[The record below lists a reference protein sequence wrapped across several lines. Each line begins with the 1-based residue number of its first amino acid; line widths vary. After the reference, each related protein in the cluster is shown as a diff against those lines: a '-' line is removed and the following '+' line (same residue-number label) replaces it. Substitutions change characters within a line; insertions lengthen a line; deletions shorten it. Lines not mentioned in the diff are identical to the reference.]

1 MIYIVNPSYRFLKD
15 KNRVILHSVDR
26 INDNHSEISFWGIIH
41 PLHAQM
47 FSYFNGESNLE
58 NVLFEI
64 SKHFNLSYDY
74 IKALIHQFINNPKRV
89 NITYKGQTITFPRF
103 FLIEKKQ
110 NIEHIKYNTSDFN
123 FSGNVDLFEMRL
135 SVPHSIMLILTM
147 NCYTNCQYCYAKK
160 NLKTTNALT
169 TKRIIDLIH
178 EASEIG
184 VSNFDLN
191 GGEIILH
198 KDCYEIIREMISCGY
213 DPYISTK
220 VPLNKKQIDHLI
232 EIGIK
237 NIQISIDSLETNYV
251 KDILH
256 VESNY
261 IQLITEMLHLLESK
275 KINVI
280 VNTIINKN
288 NSDINQI
295 NQLVVFLTKYKNIV
309 EINFTNATYSIYKP
323 AENFERIKTSMSFL
337 NLLSTRIEEFKKE
350 YPSIHFYYSFSNL
363 YNEFRNPSAFKKRGF
378 CSGNIN
384 SLVIL
389 PDGKVTICEE
399 LYDNPNFIIG
409 DASTDSITDIW
420 NSKKANDLHT
430 LKCTDYFK
438 NTICEKCDDY
448 AICRQRHKVCWR
460 EVIAAYGEEKW
471 NYPSPLC
478 PKSPTLINDIY
489 IK

>member
-47 FSYFNGESNLE
+47 FSFFNGENNLE

-74 IKALIHQFINNPKRV
+74 IKALIPQFINNTQRV
-89 NITYKGQTITFPRF
+89 NITYKERTITFPRF

-110 NIEHIKYNTSDFN
+110 NIEYIKYNASDFN

-198 KDCYEIIREMISCGY
+198 KDCYEIISEMISCGY

-220 VPLNKKQIDHLI
+220 VPLNKSQIDHLV

-237 NIQISIDSLETNYV
+237 NIQI
-251 KDILH
+251 
-256 VESNY
+256 
-261 IQLITEMLHLLESK
+261 
-275 KINVI
+275 
-280 VNTIINKN
+280 
-288 NSDINQI
+288 
-295 NQLVVFLTKYKNIV
+295 
-309 EINFTNATYSIYKP
+309 
-323 AENFERIKTSMSFL
+323 
-337 NLLSTRIEEFKKE
+337 
-350 YPSIHFYYSFSNL
+350 
-363 YNEFRNPSAFKKRGF
+363 
-378 CSGNIN
+378 
-384 SLVIL
+384 
-389 PDGKVTICEE
+389 
-399 LYDNPNFIIG
+399 
-409 DASTDSITDIW
+409 
-420 NSKKANDLHT
+420 
-430 LKCTDYFK
+430 
-438 NTICEKCDDY
+438 
-448 AICRQRHKVCWR
+448 
-460 EVIAAYGEEKW
+460 
-471 NYPSPLC
+471 
-478 PKSPTLINDIY
+478 
-489 IK
+489 